1 LDRGA
6 ATDYAAPHNQAATE
20 RAMGGGGWRG
30 ADLVRL
36 QMAWWRMGAAAAE
49 VMWRRNL
56 LAAQGAMTAA
66 EATRMVMEKPA
77 AFADAAMRAAVAA
90 SRGAKP
96 AAVVQAGLR
105 PVARKAQANAR
116 RLSR

>member
-1 LDRGA
+1 
-6 ATDYAAPHNQAATE
+6 
-20 RAMGGGGWRG
+20 MGGGALHG
-30 ADLVRL
+30 ADLFRL
-36 QMAWWRMGAAAAE
+36 QMAWWRIGAAATL
-49 VMWRRNL
+49 VVWRRSL

-96 AAVVQAGLR
+96 AAVAQAGLR
-105 PVARKAQANAR
+105 PVAQKAQANAR